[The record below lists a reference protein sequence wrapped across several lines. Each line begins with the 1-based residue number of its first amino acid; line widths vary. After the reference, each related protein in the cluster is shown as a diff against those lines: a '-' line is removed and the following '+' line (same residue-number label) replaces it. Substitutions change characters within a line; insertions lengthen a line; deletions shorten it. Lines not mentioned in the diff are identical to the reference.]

1 MKTLIVPVQK
11 SDLYRYVII
20 FLLGGFYFDTDCF
33 LTENPLEDLFIKAA
47 ATPFKVDAAVAFVF
61 GEHVLSDVDR
71 AAVGRREPIRR
82 GLPEG
87 MTML

>member
-1 MKTLIVPVQK
+1 
-11 SDLYRYVII
+11 
-20 FLLGGFYFDTDCF
+20 LGGFYFDTDCF
-33 LTENPLEDLFIKAA
+33 LTEKPLEDLFIKAA
-47 ATPFKVDAAVAFVF
+47 AMPFNGDAAVAFVF

-87 MTML
+87 ITVL